1 VVGLV
6 VVVGIL
12 VWAGAT
18 LLIGCHQ
25 IRRLNRRLGRRL
37 DLAERVIRDQ
47 PGSLADEAYEWL
59 QRQ

>member
-1 VVGLV
+1 VVGLLAA
-6 VVVGIL
+6 VGIL

-25 IRRLNRRLGRRL
+25 IRRLNHRL
-37 DLAERVIRDQ
+37 DLAERVARGQ
-47 PGSLADEAYEWL
+47 PRSLADEAYDWL

>member
-1 VVGLV
+1 LV

-25 IRRLNRRLGRRL
+25 IRRLNRRL
-37 DLAERVIRDQ
+37 DLAEQVVWDRPR
-47 PGSLADEAYEWL
+47 SLADEAYDWL

>member
-6 VVVGIL
+6 IAVGIL

-25 IRRLNRRLGRRL
+25 IRRVNRRL
-37 DLAERVIRDQ
+37 DLAKPVVWDRPR
-47 PGSLADEAYEWL
+47 SLADEAYDWL

>member
-1 VVGLV
+1 MVGLI

-25 IRRLNRRLGRRL
+25 IRRLNQRL
-37 DLAERVIRDQ
+37 DRAEQVVRD
-47 PGSLADEAYEWL
+47 PPPSLADEAYDWL
-59 QRQ
+59 QRQRQ